1 MFSSPVLQI
10 KKSLAFTKLVDLL
23 KSIELFLIKYR
34 CIKSFYY
41 INTHFKL
48 LIEYTSQTKKHY
60 VTIIT
65 INIKRFYTLYHVT
78 NETQRIPRM
87 RIVYL
92 SKKPW
97 QNWTKV
103 WNRNSIC
110 LRKMSANSPP
120 GKSDGEYGNYVNFPI
135 V

>member
-1 MFSSPVLQI
+1 MYLFSSPVLQI
-10 KKSLAFTKLVDLL
+10 KLSLAFTKLVDLL

-65 INIKRFYTLYHVT
+65 YNKYQEILYFVSR
-78 NETQRIPRM
+78 NERNATYSKNAHR
-87 RIVYL
+87 L
-92 SKKPW
+92 SVKKTVAKLDKGLES
-97 QNWTKV
+97 QFDLFT
-103 WNRNSIC
+103 
-110 LRKMSANSPP
+110 
-120 GKSDGEYGNYVNFPI
+120 
-135 V
+135 